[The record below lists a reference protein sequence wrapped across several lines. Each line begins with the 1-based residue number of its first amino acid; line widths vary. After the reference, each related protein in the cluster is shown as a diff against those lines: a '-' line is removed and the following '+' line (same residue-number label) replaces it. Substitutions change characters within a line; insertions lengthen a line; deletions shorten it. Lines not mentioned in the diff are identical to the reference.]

1 MFCHEWVSK
10 SQFMLVIKSIS
21 AVQYSCNTR
30 NSAENGTQAYDNP
43 IGHNM
48 CLDCWT
54 WSQHVL
60 LHWIISMHSQ
70 TYFTYKWMF
79 ESVNTTYNEQK
90 QD

>member
-48 CLDCWT
+48 CLDC
-54 WSQHVL
+54 
-60 LHWIISMHSQ
+60 
-70 TYFTYKWMF
+70 
-79 ESVNTTYNEQK
+79 
-90 QD
+90 